1 MNRNEIKERI
11 IKVIKDNLP
20 DFRDVDIKEDTTIN
34 QSQGLDSMTF
44 IYIICKIEAE
54 FNIKVKENRWNKMS
68 TLRDI
73 VDEVCLQLAK

>member
-20 DFRDVDIKEDTTIN
+20 DFKDVDIQEDTTIN

-54 FNIKVKENRWNKMS
+54 FSIKVKENRWNKMS
-68 TLRDI
+68 TLKDI

>member
-20 DFRDVDIKEDTTIN
+20 DFRDVDIKENTTIN

-54 FNIKVKENRWNKMS
+54 FKIKVKENRWNKMS

>member
-54 FNIKVKENRWNKMS
+54 FSIKVKENRWNKMS

>member
-20 DFRDVDIKEDTTIN
+20 DFKDVDIREDTTIN

-54 FNIKVKENRWNKMS
+54 FSIKVKENRWNKMS
-68 TLRDI
+68 TLKDI